1 MNKLILMMIV
11 IGFSSLAS
19 AQSCRFSDTKY
30 DFQGGKTEKCAYKF
44 NDEWYLKTTSYHPSG
59 ALHRVEDSC
68 LAQGSSYEQRP
79 TNDNWDND
87 TIWTHVK
94 SISTCT
100 NPYRQAWYDN
110 INKTRK
116 LYTKSAP

>member
-30 DFQGGKTEKCAYKF
+30 NFQGSKTEKCAYKL
-44 NDEWYLKTTSYHPSG
+44 NDEWYLTTTSYLPSG
-59 ALHRVEDSC
+59 RLHRVENSC
-68 LAQGSSYEQRP
+68 LAQGNSYEKRP
-79 TNDNWDND
+79 TGTNWKKDS
-87 TIWTHVK
+87 IWTHVR

-100 NPYRQAWYDN
+100 NPYRQMYYDN
-110 INKTRK
+110 VNKTTK
-116 LYTKSAP
+116 LYPKSAP

>member
-19 AQSCRFSDTKY
+19 AQSCRFSDTEY
-30 DFQGGKTEKCAYKF
+30 NDEGSKTEKCAYKL
-44 NDEWYLKTTSYHPSG
+44 NDEWYLTTTSYHPSG
-59 ALHRVEDSC
+59 ALHRVENNC
-68 LAQGSSYEQRP
+68 LAQGSSYEKRP
-79 TNDNWDND
+79 TSANWKNN

-94 SISTCT
+94 NINICT
-100 NPYRQAWYDN
+100 NPYRQAWYDTV
-110 INKTRK
+110 NKKRK